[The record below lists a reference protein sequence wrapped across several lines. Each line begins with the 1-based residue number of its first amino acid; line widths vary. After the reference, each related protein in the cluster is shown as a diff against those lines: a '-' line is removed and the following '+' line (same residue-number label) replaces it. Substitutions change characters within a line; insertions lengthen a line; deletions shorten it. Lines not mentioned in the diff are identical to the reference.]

1 MEVIASNDSKIP
13 FLFRRSRKA
22 RNLRMQIDNQG
33 KLTLIAPWY
42 ASDKSVKIFIDRHH
56 GWIEKQWLKIEK
68 LKKLRPE
75 FRYRTGDTF
84 YYFGEPVILNVSPSD
99 KKRPSIKIRA
109 NKMLIM
115 LYRGISRKEG
125 VDSIKKVIEEFY
137 KKKAEEVIRD
147 RLDYFNQ
154 HYGFSFDR
162 VTMRDQKSRWGS
174 CSKLGNLNFNW
185 RLIMAPIE
193 IIDYV
198 VVHELC
204 HTKEMNHS
212 SRYWTLVAQTL
223 PEHKKTRK
231 WLKENHYLL
240 TY

>member
-1 MEVIASNDSKIP
+1 MESAIKNINNIP
-13 FLFRRSRKA
+13 FSFRRSRRA
-22 RNLRMQIDNQG
+22 RNLRMLMDTKG
-33 KLTLIAPWY
+33 KLTLVAPWY
-42 ASDKSVKIFIDRHH
+42 ASEKSVKVFIDRHH

-84 YYFGEPVILNVSPSD
+84 YYFGEPVTLDVRPSD
-99 KKRPSIKIRA
+99 LKRPTIKIRE
-109 NKMLIM
+109 NRMIITLN
-115 LYRGISRKEG
+115 RRISKTSG
-125 VDSIKKVIEEFY
+125 VEAIKKTIENFY
-137 KKKAEEVIRD
+137 RKKAEEVIRD
-147 RLDYFNQ
+147 RLEHFNEYYGY
-154 HYGFSFDR
+154 HYNR

-174 CSKLGNLNFNW
+174 CSRLGNLNFNW

-198 VVHELC
+198 VIHELC
-204 HTKEMNHS
+204 HIKEMNHS
-212 SRYWTLVAQTL
+212 PRYWALVAQTL
-223 PEHKKTRK
+223 PEHKKARK